1 MSGCTAEQ
9 EVRHA
14 DWELGRKGGLSEESF
29 GSDSVTFMV
38 WRMMS
43 AKGIKMTASYLSIA
57 WERGKQQGEPGWR
70 ILPII
75 CYVSPACCILQH
87 VVFTGVVYLF

>member
-43 AKGIKMTASYLSIA
+43 AKGIKMTASYLSMA
-57 WERGKQQGEPGWR
+57 WERGETARGARLDNPTNHLLRLSCMLYFTARGFYR
-70 ILPII
+70 
-75 CYVSPACCILQH
+75 CC
-87 VVFTGVVYLF
+87 LF